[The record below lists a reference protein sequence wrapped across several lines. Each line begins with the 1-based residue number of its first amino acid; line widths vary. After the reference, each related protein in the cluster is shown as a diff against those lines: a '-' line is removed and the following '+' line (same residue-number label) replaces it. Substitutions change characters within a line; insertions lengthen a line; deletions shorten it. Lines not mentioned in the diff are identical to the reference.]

1 MPILA
6 IDTATMVSSV
16 AVADEKKLSAELTV
30 QTRLTHSETLLPHIE
45 KVLQLAG
52 TERQDLTGVAVSL
65 GPGSFTGLRIG
76 LAAAK
81 AIAYGLD
88 IPIFGIPTTE
98 VLAWHYPVPG
108 VAVVPFIDAQKG
120 NVYSAV
126 YRWQRDGFAEVSP
139 VQVYALEEALELC
152 ASQPVPVMAVGD
164 MAAKKLA
171 GREDLPANVQLPP
184 PHMLMPRAANV
195 AMAALRR
202 QQEGRA
208 DSVMDLEPVYIRRS
222 EAEVLWE
229 KRHGAA
235 EMPKDDGERPKAA
248 GEQGGMAEEKLQAVP
263 LAAEA
268 GEQVQP

>member
-16 AVADEKKLSAELTV
+16 AVADKDRLLAELTV
-30 QTRLTHSETLLPHIE
+30 QTRLTHSETLLPHVEQVLKMAGVE
-45 KVLQLAG
+45 KAAL
-52 TERQDLTGVAVSL
+52 DGVAVSL

-98 VLAWHYPVPG
+98 ALAWHYPVQG

-126 YRWQRDGFAEVSP
+126 YQWQDDGFEEISP
-139 VQVYALEEALELC
+139 VQVYTLQGALELC
-152 ASQPVPVMAVGD
+152 EAQPVSVLAVGD
-164 MAAKKLA
+164 MAVKKLY
-171 GREDLPANVQLPP
+171 GREDLPANVQVPP
-184 PHMLMPRAANV
+184 PHMVMPRAANV
-195 AMAALRR
+195 AMAGLKRLVAG
-202 QQEGRA
+202 QE
-208 DSVMDLEPVYIRRS
+208 DSVMNLEPVYIRRS

-229 KRHGAA
+229 KRQ
-235 EMPKDDGERPKAA
+235 AA
-248 GEQGGMAEEKLQAVP
+248 GQAQK
-263 LAAEA
+263 
-268 GEQVQP
+268 QVQP

>member
-16 AVADEKKLSAELTV
+16 AVADKDRLLAELTV
-30 QTRLTHSETLLPHIE
+30 QTRLTHSETLLPHVE
-45 KVLQLAG
+45 QALKLAG
-52 TERQDLTGVAVSL
+52 VEKAALEGVAVSL

-98 VLAWHYPVPG
+98 ALAWHYPVPG

-126 YRWQRDGFAEVSP
+126 YQWQEEGFAEISP
-139 VQVYALEEALELC
+139 VQVYTMEEALELC
-152 ASQPVPVMAVGD
+152 GAQPVHVLAVGD
-164 MAAKKLA
+164 MAVKRLA
-171 GREDLPANVQLPP
+171 GREDLPSNVQVPP
-184 PHMLMPRAANV
+184 PHVVMPRAANV
-195 AMAALRR
+195 AMAGLKRLAAG
-202 QQEGRA
+202 QE
-208 DSVMDLEPVYIRRS
+208 DSVMNLEPVYIRRS

-229 KRHGAA
+229 KRQ
-235 EMPKDDGERPKAA
+235 AA
-248 GEQGGMAEEKLQAVP
+248 GQAQK
-263 LAAEA
+263 
-268 GEQVQP
+268 QVQS

>member
-16 AVADEKKLSAELTV
+16 AVADKDRLLAELTV
-30 QTRLTHSETLLPHIE
+30 QTRLTHSETLLPHVE
-45 KVLQLAG
+45 QALKLAG
-52 TERQDLTGVAVSL
+52 VEKAALEGVAVSL

-98 VLAWHYPVPG
+98 ALAWHYPVPG

-126 YRWQRDGFAEVSP
+126 YQWQDDGFEEISP
-139 VQVYALEEALELC
+139 VQVYTMEEALELC
-152 ASQPVPVMAVGD
+152 GAQPVHVLAVGD
-164 MAAKKLA
+164 MAVKRLA
-171 GREDLPANVQLPP
+171 GREDLPSNVQVPP
-184 PHMLMPRAANV
+184 PHVVMPRAANV
-195 AMAALRR
+195 AMAGLKRLAAG
-202 QQEGRA
+202 QE
-208 DSVMDLEPVYIRRS
+208 DSVMNLEPVYIRRS

-229 KRHGAA
+229 KRQ
-235 EMPKDDGERPKAA
+235 AA
-248 GEQGGMAEEKLQAVP
+248 GQAQK
-263 LAAEA
+263 
-268 GEQVQP
+268 QVQS

>member
-16 AVADEKKLSAELTV
+16 AVADEKRLLAELTV

-52 TERQDLTGVAVSL
+52 VEKAELTGVAVSL

-81 AIAYGLD
+81 AIAYGLG

-126 YRWQRDGFAEVSP
+126 YTWQGDGFAEVSP
-139 VQVYALEEALELC
+139 VQVYSVDEALALC
-152 ASQPVPVMAVGD
+152 ESQPMTVMAVGD

-184 PHMLMPRAANV
+184 QHMLMPRAANV
-195 AMAALRR
+195 AMAGLRR
-202 QQEGRA
+202 QQAGLA

-229 KRHGAA
+229 KRHAA
-235 EMPKDDGERPKAA
+235 AD
-248 GEQGGMAEEKLQAVP
+248 EK
-263 LAAEA
+263 EK
-268 GEQVQP
+268 VQP

>member
-16 AVADEKKLSAELTV
+16 AVADEKKLLAELTV
-30 QTRLTHSETLLPHIE
+30 QTRLTHSETLLPHVE

-52 TERQDLTGVAVSL
+52 VEKAELTGVAVSL

-81 AIAYGLD
+81 AISYGLS

-126 YRWQRDGFAEVSP
+126 YTWQGDGFTEVSP
-139 VQVYALEEALELC
+139 VQVYSVDEALTLC
-152 ASQPVPVMAVGD
+152 ASQPMTVMAVGD

-171 GREDLPANVQLPP
+171 GREALPANVQLPP
-184 PHMLMPRAANV
+184 QHMLMPRAANV

-235 EMPKDDGERPKAA
+235 D
-248 GEQGGMAEEKLQAVP
+248 EK
-263 LAAEA
+263 EK
-268 GEQVQP
+268 VQP

>member
-16 AVADEKKLSAELTV
+16 AVANKDRLLAELTV
-30 QTRLTHSETLLPHIE
+30 QTRLTHSETLLPHVE
-45 KVLQLAG
+45 QALKLAG
-52 TERQDLTGVAVSL
+52 VEKAALEGVAVSL

-98 VLAWHYPVPG
+98 ALAWHYPVPG

-126 YRWQRDGFAEVSP
+126 YQWQDDGFEEISP
-139 VQVYALEEALELC
+139 VQVYTMEEALELC
-152 ASQPVPVMAVGD
+152 GAQPVHVLAVGD
-164 MAAKKLA
+164 MAVKRLA
-171 GREDLPANVQLPP
+171 GREDLPSNVQVPP
-184 PHMLMPRAANV
+184 PHVVMPRAANV
-195 AMAALRR
+195 AMAGLKRLAAG
-202 QQEGRA
+202 QE
-208 DSVMDLEPVYIRRS
+208 DSVMNLEPVYIRRS

-229 KRHGAA
+229 KRQ
-235 EMPKDDGERPKAA
+235 AA
-248 GEQGGMAEEKLQAVP
+248 GQAQK
-263 LAAEA
+263 
-268 GEQVQP
+268 QVQS